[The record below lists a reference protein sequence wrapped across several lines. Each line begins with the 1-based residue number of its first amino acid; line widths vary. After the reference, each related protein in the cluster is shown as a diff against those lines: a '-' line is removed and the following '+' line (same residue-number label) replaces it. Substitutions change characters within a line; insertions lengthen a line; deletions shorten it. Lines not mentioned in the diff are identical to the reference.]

1 LYRTALD
8 VLPVQ
13 ASAMPC
19 ERVFSSSKETD
30 TLRRS
35 SLSPVTMEILKL
47 LKFMFRNDRLTF
59 TEGLLCT
66 EQELSVI
73 DVPPAIIEELFSS
86 GKIVE
91 LMALIDSSL
100 EGWGRSI
107 PVA

>member
-1 LYRTALD
+1 YKTALD

-13 ASAMPC
+13 ASAVPC

-35 SLSPVTMEILKL
+35 SLSPVTMEILQL
-47 LKFMFRNDRLTF
+47 LKFKFRNDRLTF

-66 EQELSVI
+66 EEELSVI
-73 DVPPAIIEELFSS
+73 DVAPEVLDELLSG

-91 LMALIDSSL
+91 LMALIDSS
-100 EGWGRSI
+100 W
-107 PVA
+107 